1 MKRRTVMSFTIAA
14 ALVIGSA
21 PLFAADKPVKIGVVL
36 KTLSSEYW
44 KTVAQGAK
52 DAAKASKVKVELIV
66 LGPPAE
72 NLIEQQINMLQDV
85 LSQNPDAL
93 IFSPSQ
99 PATAGSVLAKFK
111 DKKIPVLLVDTGMP
125 EGFTDYLTFIGTD
138 NYSAGKKGGEALA
151 ALVTQG
157 DKVALLDGTPGNSA
171 MNDRIKGANDVLLA
185 KGVLVAANQPAY
197 SDREK
202 AYTVM
207 QNILQA
213 NPDIKGVFAASDEQ
227 ALGALRA
234 LQQSKKDAP
243 VIGVDGNPDNLKS
256 ILSGGQTGTVA
267 QGNYD
272 MGRLAVEKA
281 LEAIDGKPVQKRID
295 SGATLIT
302 KANAQELLDFQKR
315 IGK

>member
-1 MKRRTVMSFTIAA
+1 MARK
-14 ALVIGSA
+14 L
-21 PLFAADKPVKIGVVL
+21 AADKPIKIGIVL

-44 KTVAQGAK
+44 KTVAQGAR
-52 DAAKASKVKVELIV
+52 DAAKASKKNVELIV

-72 NLIEQQINMLQDV
+72 NLIEQQINMVQDV
-85 LSQNPDAL
+85 LSQSPDAL

-99 PATAGSVLAKFK
+99 PATAGSVLMKFK

-151 ALVTQG
+151 ALVKPG

-171 MNDRIKGANDVLLA
+171 MNDRIKGANEVLLA
-185 KGVLVAANQPAY
+185 KGMVVAANQPAY

-213 NPDIKGVFAASDEQ
+213 TPDIKGVFAASDEQ

-272 MGRLAVEKA
+272 MGRIAVEKA
-281 LEAIDGKPVQKRID
+281 LEAIEGKPVEKRID

-302 KANAQELLDFQKR
+302 KENAQKLLDFQKT

>member
-1 MKRRTVMSFTIAA
+1 MKRRTVMTLALAA
-14 ALVIGSA
+14 ALTMGSA
-21 PLFAADKPVKIGVVL
+21 SLFAADKPIKIGIVL

-52 DAAKASKVKVELIV
+52 DAAKASKKNVELII

-72 NLIEQQINMLQDV
+72 NLIEQQINMVQDV

-99 PATAGSVLAKFK
+99 PATASSVLSKFK

-151 ALVTQG
+151 ELVKSG

-171 MNDRIKGANDVLLA
+171 MNDRIKGANEVLVA
-185 KGVLVAANQPAY
+185 KGMVVAANQPAY

-234 LQQSKKDAP
+234 LQQSKKNVP

-256 ILSGGQTGTVA
+256 ILAGGQTGTVA

-272 MGRLAVEKA
+272 MGRIAVEKA
-281 LEAIDGKPVQKRID
+281 LEAIEGKPVDKRID
-295 SGATLIT
+295 SGATLIN
-302 KANAQELLDFQKR
+302 KANAQKLIDFQKS
-315 IGK
+315 IAK